1 MKIFRLLSPLPSVLT
16 VPDTAL
22 LIQKRPFFI
31 PDFTQ
36 DCRAQL
42 CAVIRITRLGRS
54 IGERFVPRYYQAEQI
69 SLGVHFVAHD
79 LLEQLRQEGQPWDI
93 AVGFDNAV
101 AVAETTN
108 GHFAPE
114 SSVALHIN
122 EDTTT
127 GRVPT
132 DFLTEAHRAIAHIST
147 HYTLRQ
153 GDLFLFP
160 LPVAERTVAIDD
172 HLTLSL
178 NGEALLSFNV
188 K

>member
-69 SLGVHFVAHD
+69 SLGVHFVAH
-79 LLEQLRQEGQPWDI
+79 
-93 AVGFDNAV
+93 
-101 AVAETTN
+101 
-108 GHFAPE
+108 
-114 SSVALHIN
+114 
-122 EDTTT
+122 
-127 GRVPT
+127 
-132 DFLTEAHRAIAHIST
+132 
-147 HYTLRQ
+147 
-153 GDLFLFP
+153 
-160 LPVAERTVAIDD
+160 
-172 HLTLSL
+172 
-178 NGEALLSFNV
+178 
-188 K
+188 